1 MYNCR
6 ECGVIYQI
14 NVEPNPGL
22 WLWHLCEPGSKFTA
36 NPKNSN
42 STAKQ
47 PELCKCTEK
56 HRKNC
61 ETALIKVLIVEK
73 VLIV

>member
-1 MYNCR
+1 MFNCR

-56 HRKNC
+56 NVTGPPLKN
-61 ETALIKVLIVEK
+61 
-73 VLIV
+73 